1 MHVIV
6 FATLTGLAV
15 PAAALV
21 LTAPA
26 LVLDARRQ
34 GRSSGQT
41 LDRIGQIVAAG
52 RLIHELQ
59 RERGL
64 SVGYLSKSTDDYTPL
79 DRQIAATDDSLAA
92 FQHVVTGHRLD
103 EAVTSALDGLG
114 AHRQCIRHRQ
124 LPPAQA
130 AMGYGGR
137 IGVLLDL
144 IAQGV
149 KSAAR
154 GRLARLGTAYLNLVS
169 AKEAAG
175 QERAHLT
182 AALSA
187 PTIEGASRRRAHD
200 LREQQDMLLRLF
212 ADGVGAELAG
222 FSQAALAD
230 SERVVNT
237 LRKAA
242 LAEDAMIQRPTA
254 TLWFEAATRRIDAL
268 KEVEMRLE
276 STLLTAATATS
287 RRAGRNL
294 RVIISTV
301 LGSLGLLGGLAST
314 VGAL

>member
-1 MHVIV
+1 MHAIV

-21 LTAPA
+21 LTAPT

-64 SVGYLSKSTDDYTPL
+64 SVGYLSKATEEYTSL
-79 DRQIAATDDSLAA
+79 SRQIVATDESLAA
-92 FQHVVTGHRLD
+92 FHRIFPDDVVSG
-103 EAVTSALDGLG
+103 ALDGLD
-114 AHRQCIRHRQ
+114 AHRQRIHHRQ
-124 LPPAQA
+124 LLPAQA

-144 IAQGV
+144 IAHGV

-200 LREQQDMLLRLF
+200 LREHQDMLLRLF
-212 ADGVGAELAG
+212 ADGAGAELAG

-230 SERVVNT
+230 PERVVNA
-237 LRKAA
+237 LREAA
-242 LAEDAMIQRPTA
+242 LAEDAVIQRPTA
-254 TLWFEAATRRIDAL
+254 ALWFEAATRRIDAL

-276 STLLTAATATS
+276 STLLAAATATS
-287 RRAGRNL
+287 SRAGRNL
-294 RVIISTV
+294 RVIAGAV
-301 LGSLGLLGGLAST
+301 LGALGLLGGLAST